1 MKPDWTRTV
10 CLPGT
15 FPVENIILD
24 GHLCSH
30 VVQTKIQLLRI
41 AYFINY
47 VKTLSKRKTTG
58 IL

>member
-15 FPVENIILD
+15 FSVENNTLD
-24 GHLCSH
+24 GHLYSH

-47 VKTLSKRKTTG
+47 VKTLAKRKTTRV
-58 IL
+58 L